1 MQNSCDLLIKNGSVV
16 IPKVG
21 IINTN
26 IMIENRKIKDIKSL
40 NNITYSKSIDA
51 TGKYIL
57 PGLIDPHVHYG
68 VYTPIEKSQYRVTVL
83 GHLKLIRY

>member
-1 MQNSCDLLIKNGSVV
+1 MQNSCDLLIKNGTVV

-21 IINTN
+21 ILNTN
-26 IMIENRKIKDIKSL
+26 IMIDNGKIKELSKSL
-40 NNITYSKSIDA
+40 GNINYNSSIDA

-68 VYTPIEKSQYRVTVL
+68 VYTPIEEAAEN
-83 GHLKLIRY
+83 